1 MAIELADR
9 LKRLPPYL
17 FAQLD
22 EAKARQLARG
32 VDVID
37 LGVGDPDL
45 PTPKP
50 IIDRMKKAVENPQ
63 HHRYPSYE
71 GMLSFREAVA
81 RWYKKRFGV
90 DLDPQREV
98 ITLIGS
104 KEGIGH
110 IPLAFVNPGEV
121 VLVPD
126 PSYPVYGGATILAG
140 GEPFNV
146 PLKEEKGFLPDLSS
160 IPGDILARARLMFL
174 NYPNNPTAA
183 VASLDFFK
191 EAVDFAREHG
201 IILCHDAAYSEMYYG
216 QPPCSILEVE
226 GARDV
231 AIEFHSLSKTFNM
244 TGWRIGMAV
253 GNPAVIQGLKKVKT
267 NIDSG
272 AFQAIQEAGIEALDG
287 QHGVDDMRRVY
298 RERRDL
304 FVGELK
310 KAGFQ
315 VEAPQATF
323 YVWFPVP
330 HGTNSITFATRA
342 LEEAGVVITP
352 GVGFGSH
359 GEGYVRA
366 ALTVSKERLEEAAQR
381 LARVLV

>member
-1 MAIELADR
+1 MAVELADR

-22 EAKARQLARG
+22 EAKARQLAKG

-50 IIDRMKKAVENPQ
+50 IIERMKKAVENPQ
-63 HHRYPSYE
+63 HHKYPSYE

-81 RWYKKRFGV
+81 RWYKSRFGV
-90 DLDPQREV
+90 DLDPNGEI

-110 IPLAFVNPGEV
+110 IPLAFVNPGDV
-121 VLVPD
+121 VLVSD
-126 PSYPVYGGATILAG
+126 PGYPVYGGATILAG
-140 GEPFNV
+140 GEPYNV
-146 PLKEEKGFLPDLSS
+146 PLLADRGFLPDLGA
-160 IPGDILARARLMFL
+160 IPGDVLARARLMFL

-191 EAVDFAREHG
+191 EAVDFAREHD

-216 QPPCSILEVE
+216 EPSHSVLEVE
-226 GARDV
+226 GAKEV

-253 GNPAVIQGLKKVKT
+253 GNAAVVQGLKKVKT

-287 QHGVDDMRRVY
+287 QHGVEEMRRIY
-298 RERRDL
+298 KERRDVL
-304 FVGELK
+304 VDGLK

-315 VEAPQATF
+315 VDAPQATF

-330 HGTNSITFATRA
+330 EGSDSITFATRA

-381 LARVLV
+381 LAGIMG

>member
-1 MAIELADR
+1 MTVELANR

-22 EAKARQLARG
+22 EAKAQQMEKG
-32 VDVID
+32 IDVID

-50 IIDRMKKAVENPQ
+50 IIERMKKAVENPT

-71 GMLSFREAVA
+71 GMFSFREAVA
-81 RWYKKRFGV
+81 RWYQRRFGV
-90 DLDPQREV
+90 ELDPDSEV

-110 IPLAFVNPGEV
+110 MPLAFVNPGEI

-126 PSYPVYGGATILAG
+126 PGYPVYVGATILAH
-140 GEPFNV
+140 GEPYRV
-146 PLKEEKGFLPDLSS
+146 PLTAGRGFLPDLTTIS
-160 IPGDILARARLMFL
+160 GGILAQAKLLFL

-183 VASLDFFK
+183 VASLTFFE

-216 QPPCSILEVE
+216 DPPHSLMEVK
-226 GARDV
+226 GAREV

-253 GNPAVIQGLKKVKT
+253 GNKEMVQGLKKVKT

-272 AFQAIQEAGIEALDG
+272 AFQAIQEAGIEALAG
-287 QHGVDDMRRVY
+287 EYGVEEMRQVY
-298 RERRDL
+298 RERRDVL
-304 FVGELK
+304 VKGLK
-310 KAGFQ
+310 GAGYD
-315 VEAPQATF
+315 VEPPQATF
-323 YVWFPVP
+323 YLWFPVP
-330 HGTNSITFATRA
+330 AGYDSMAFAKKA
-342 LEEAGVVITP
+342 LEEVGVVITP
-352 GVGFGSH
+352 GLGFGIY

-366 ALTVSKERLEEAAQR
+366 ALTVSKERLEEAGER
-381 LARVLV
+381 LGRLVT

>member
-126 PSYPVYGGATILAG
+126 PGYPVYGGATILAG

-160 IPGDILARARLMFL
+160 IPGDVLARARLMFL

-253 GNPAVIQGLKKVKT
+253 GNPVVIQGLKKVKT

-330 HGTNSITFATRA
+330 HGTDSITFATRA

>member
-17 FAQLD
+17 FARLD

-45 PTPKP
+45 PTPGP
-50 IIDRMKKAVENPQ
+50 IIERMKRAVENPE

-81 RWYKKRFGV
+81 RWYRRRFGV
-90 DLDPQREV
+90 ELDPAGEI

-110 IPLAFVNPGEV
+110 IPLAFVNPGDV
-121 VLVPD
+121 VLVSD
-126 PSYPVYGGATILAG
+126 PGYPVYGGATILAG
-140 GEPFNV
+140 GEPYNL
-146 PLKEEKGFLPDLSS
+146 PLKAGKGFLPDLSA
-160 IPGDILARARLMFL
+160 IPGDVLARARLMFL

-183 VASLDFFK
+183 VASLEFFK
-191 EAVDFAREHG
+191 EAVEFAREHG
-201 IILCHDAAYSEMYYG
+201 IILCHDAAYSEMYYHE
-216 QPPCSILEVE
+216 PPHSLLEVE
-226 GARDV
+226 GAREV

-253 GNPAVIQGLKKVKT
+253 GNPAVVQGLKKVKT

-272 AFQAIQEAGIEALDG
+272 AFQAVQEAGIEALDG
-287 QHGVDDMRRVY
+287 QHGVEEMRRIY
-298 RERRDL
+298 RERRDVL
-304 FVGELK
+304 VEGLR
-310 KAGFQ
+310 KAGFR
-315 VEAPQATF
+315 VEAPRATF
-323 YVWFPVP
+323 YLWFPVP
-330 HGTNSITFATRA
+330 PGSDSITFATRA

-352 GVGFGSH
+352 GVGFGAH

-366 ALTVSKERLEEAAQR
+366 ALTVPRERLEEAAQR
-381 LARVLV
+381 LARLMG

>member
-1 MAIELADR
+1 MAVELADR
-9 LKRLPPYL
+9 LKKLPPYL

-22 EAKARQLARG
+22 EAKARQLAKG

-45 PTPKP
+45 PTPNP
-50 IIDRMKKAVENPQ
+50 IIERMKRAVENPE

-81 RWYKKRFGV
+81 RWYQNRFGV
-90 DLDPQREV
+90 ELDPASEV

-110 IPLAFVNPGEV
+110 IPLAFVNPGDV
-121 VLVPD
+121 VLVSD
-126 PSYPVYGGATILAG
+126 PGYPVYGGATILAG
-140 GEPFNV
+140 GEPYNV
-146 PLKEEKGFLPDLSS
+146 PLLADRGFLPDLSA
-160 IPGDILARARLMFL
+160 IPGDVLARARLMFL

-183 VASLDFFK
+183 VASLDFFR
-191 EAVDFAREHG
+191 EAVDFAREHD

-216 QPPCSILEVE
+216 EPPHSLLEVE

-253 GNPAVIQGLKKVKT
+253 GNAAIVQGLKKVKT

-272 AFQAIQEAGIEALDG
+272 AFQAVQEAGIEALDG
-287 QHGVDDMRRVY
+287 QHGVEEMRRVY
-298 RERRDL
+298 RERRDVL
-304 FVGELK
+304 VGGLK

-330 HGTNSITFATRA
+330 QGFNSMAFATRA

-352 GVGFGSH
+352 GVGFGGY

-381 LARVLV
+381 LAGLMA

>member
-81 RWYKKRFGV
+81 RWYEKRFGV

>member
-1 MAIELADR
+1 MAVELADR
-9 LKRLPPYL
+9 LKKLPPYL

-22 EAKARQLARG
+22 EAKARQLAKG

-50 IIDRMKKAVENPQ
+50 IIERMKRAVENPQ

-81 RWYKKRFGV
+81 RWYRRRFGV
-90 DLDPQREV
+90 DLDPATEV

-121 VLVPD
+121 VLVSD
-126 PSYPVYGGATILAG
+126 PGYPVYGGATILAG
-140 GEPFNV
+140 GEPYNI
-146 PLKEEKGFLPDLSS
+146 PLEADRGFLPDLSA

-183 VASLDFFK
+183 VAPLDFFR
-191 EAVDFAREHG
+191 EAVAFAREHS

-216 QPPCSILEVE
+216 EPPHSLLEVE
-226 GARDV
+226 GAKEV

-253 GNPAVIQGLKKVKT
+253 GNPAVVQGLKKVKT

-272 AFQAIQEAGIEALDG
+272 AFQAIQEAGMEALEG
-287 QHGVDDMRRVY
+287 QHGVEEMRQIY
-298 RERRDL
+298 RERRDVL
-304 FVGELK
+304 VEGLR

-315 VEAPQATF
+315 VEAPLATF

-330 HGTNSITFATRA
+330 HGSGSIDFATRA

-381 LARVLV
+381 LAGILR

>member
-126 PSYPVYGGATILAG
+126 PGYPVYGGATILAG

-160 IPGDILARARLMFL
+160 IPGDVLARARLMFL

-216 QPPCSILEVE
+216 DPPCSILEVE

-330 HGTNSITFATRA
+330 HGTDSITFATRA

>member
-1 MAIELADR
+1 MAVELADR
-9 LKRLPPYL
+9 LKKLPPYL

-22 EAKARQLARG
+22 EAKARQLAKG

-45 PTPKP
+45 PTPAP
-50 IIDRMKKAVENPQ
+50 IIERMKRAVENPE

-81 RWYKKRFGV
+81 RWYKNRFGV
-90 DLDPQREV
+90 ELDPASEV

-110 IPLAFVNPGEV
+110 IPLAFVNPGDV
-121 VLVPD
+121 VLVSD
-126 PSYPVYGGATILAG
+126 PGYPVYGGATILAG
-140 GEPFNV
+140 GEPYNV
-146 PLKEEKGFLPDLSS
+146 PLLADRGFLPDLSA
-160 IPGDILARARLMFL
+160 IPGDVLARAKLMFL

-183 VASLDFFK
+183 VASLDFFR
-191 EAVDFAREHG
+191 EAVDLAREHD

-216 QPPCSILEVE
+216 EPPHSLLEVR
-226 GARDV
+226 GAKDV

-253 GNPAVIQGLKKVKT
+253 GNAAIVQGLKKVKT

-272 AFQAIQEAGIEALDG
+272 AFQAVQEAGIEALEG
-287 QHGVDDMRRVY
+287 GHGIEEMRRVY
-298 RERRDL
+298 RERRDVL
-304 FVGELK
+304 VGGLK

-330 HGTNSITFATRA
+330 QGSNSMAFATRA

-352 GVGFGSH
+352 GVGFGTH

-366 ALTVSKERLEEAAQR
+366 ALTVSKEQLEEAAQR
-381 LARVLV
+381 LARLMA

>member
-90 DLDPQREV
+90 DLDPQGEV

-126 PSYPVYGGATILAG
+126 PGYPVYGGATILAG

-146 PLKEEKGFLPDLSS
+146 SLKEEKGFLPDLSS
-160 IPGDILARARLMFL
+160 IPGDVLARARLMFL

-216 QPPCSILEVE
+216 EPPCSILEVE

-330 HGTNSITFATRA
+330 HGTDSITFATRA

>member
-1 MAIELADR
+1 MTVELADR
-9 LKRLPPYL
+9 LKMLPPYL

-22 EAKARQLARG
+22 EAKARQLEKG

-50 IIDRMKKAVENPQ
+50 IIERIKKAVENPD

-81 RWYKKRFGV
+81 HWYQRRFGV
-90 DLDPQREV
+90 ELDPASEV

-110 IPLAFVNPGEV
+110 MPLAFVNPGEI

-126 PSYPVYGGATILAG
+126 PGYPVYAGATILAHG
-140 GEPFNV
+140 KPYQV
-146 PLKEEKGFLPDLSS
+146 PLAVERGFLPDLTA
-160 IPGDILARARLMFL
+160 IPGEILARAKLLFL

-183 VASLDFFK
+183 VASPAFFE
-191 EAVDFAREHG
+191 EAVDFAREHE

-216 QPPCSILEVE
+216 EPPHSLMEVK
-226 GARDV
+226 GAKEV

-253 GNPAVIQGLKKVKT
+253 GNEEVVQGLKKVKT

-272 AFQAIQEAGIEALDG
+272 AFQAVQEAGIEALEG
-287 QHGVDDMRRVY
+287 EYGVEEMRRVY
-298 RERRDL
+298 RERRDIL
-304 FVGELK
+304 VKGLK
-310 KAGFQ
+310 GAGYD
-315 VEAPQATF
+315 VEPPKATF
-323 YVWFPVP
+323 YLWFPVP
-330 HGTNSITFATRA
+330 AGYDSMAFAKKA
-342 LEEAGVVITP
+342 LEEVGVVITP
-352 GVGFGSH
+352 GLGFGGY
-359 GEGYVRA
+359 GEGYVRV
-366 ALTVSKERLEEAAQR
+366 ALTVSKERMEEAGER
-381 LARVLV
+381 LGRLMA

>member
-1 MAIELADR
+1 MAVELAER
-9 LKRLPPYL
+9 LKKLPPYL

-22 EAKARQLARG
+22 EAKARQLAKG

-50 IIDRMKKAVENPQ
+50 IIDRMKEAVENPE

-81 RWYKKRFGV
+81 RWYKSRFGV
-90 DLDPQREV
+90 ELDPATEV

-110 IPLAFVNPGEV
+110 VPLAFVNPGEV

-126 PSYPVYGGATILAG
+126 PGYPVYGGATILAG
-140 GEPFNV
+140 GEPYNV
-146 PLKEEKGFLPDLSS
+146 PLVAGRGFLPDFSA
-160 IPGDILARARLMFL
+160 IHGDVLAKARLMFL

-183 VASLDFFK
+183 VAPLDFFK
-191 EAVDFAREHG
+191 EAVEFAREHG

-216 QPPCSILEVE
+216 EPPHSLLEVE
-226 GARDV
+226 GAKEV
-231 AIEFHSLSKTFNM
+231 AVEFHSLSKTFNM

-253 GNPAVIQGLKKVKT
+253 GNAAVVQGLKKVKT

-272 AFQAIQEAGIEALDG
+272 AFQAVQEAGIEALVG
-287 QHGVDDMRRVY
+287 EHGVEEMRQVY
-298 RERRDL
+298 KERRDVL
-304 FVGELK
+304 VEGLK
-310 KAGFQ
+310 SAGFQ

-330 HGTNSITFATRA
+330 GGSDSITFATRA
-342 LEEAGVVITP
+342 LEEVGVVITP
-352 GVGFGSH
+352 GVGFGVH

-381 LARVLV
+381 LARLMV